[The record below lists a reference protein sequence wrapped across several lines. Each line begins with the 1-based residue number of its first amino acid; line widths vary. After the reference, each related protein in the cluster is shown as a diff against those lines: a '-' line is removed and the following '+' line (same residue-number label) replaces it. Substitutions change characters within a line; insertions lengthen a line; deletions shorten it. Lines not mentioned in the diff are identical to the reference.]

1 MGAKS
6 SMLNAF
12 LIVAF
17 EVVIGVP
24 MDITP
29 VKFPLPKIA
38 ISMNERSRDGIEQTT
53 SQILIITASIFP
65 P

>member
-1 MGAKS
+1 MISERAIFAVSGI
-6 SMLNAF
+6 NA
-12 LIVAF
+12 I
-17 EVVIGVP
+17 P

-38 ISMNERSRDGIEQTT
+38 ISMNERSKDGIEQTT